1 LSDTVRGTVFGIL
14 AASIWG
20 GMYVVSD
27 VVLHT
32 IPPFTLLSMRLL
44 IGALILGVVLARR
57 QQIRIARP
65 DAIKLL
71 GVGTVGFGVSL
82 GAQFVGTHLATAING
97 AVITSASAAFIV
109 LFAWLVLREPLTPI
123 RIGAVL
129 LASVGVLAILDL
141 SHFDLSSSTT
151 FGNIALIVAALTWA
165 LYSVLVRLVSKDYPT
180 LTISFYA
187 FIGGLIISL
196 PASAIELGSQPIGE
210 ITVGVV
216 LGVLYLGVISTALA
230 MLLWNE
236 AFALVEAS
244 RAALFFFA
252 QPLVGVILAT
262 VLLHQPITIQ
272 LIVGG
277 TLVILGVLVSIR
289 ADNPAPTLTPPEH
302 T

>member
-1 LSDTVRGTVFGIL
+1 LRGTIFGIL

-32 IPPFTLLSMRLL
+32 IPPFTLLSLRLL
-44 IGALILGVVLARR
+44 IGVLILGVILAQRG
-57 QQIRIARP
+57 QIKIARH
-65 DAIKLL
+65 DLIRLL
-71 GVGTVGFGVSL
+71 GVGMVGFGVSL

-109 LFAWLVLREPLTPI
+109 LFAFLVLREPLTPI

-141 SHFDLSSSTT
+141 SHFDLSSNTS
-151 FGNIALIVAALTWA
+151 FGNIALIIAALTWA

-187 FIGGLIISL
+187 FIGGLIIAL
-196 PASAIELGSQPIGE
+196 PASVLELGSQPIGE

-262 VLLHQPITIQ
+262 LLLHQPITIQ

-289 ADNPAPTLTPPEH
+289 GDNVASVPVSAAPDLT